1 MTARRLAWRLTY
13 ELLAARVRT
22 PDWAF
27 MNYGFATPAGPVL
40 DPADEPDRLC
50 IQLYDQALG
59 GADLTGLDVLEVG
72 SGRGGGAS
80 YLSRR
85 RGTAS
90 MTGLDFSRRAVAL
103 STRHRSGPGLQF
115 VWGDA
120 LAMPFD
126 DHHVDAVLNVE
137 SSHGYDS
144 VPRFLAEVHRVL
156 RPGGRFYFADFRDQ
170 AGLTVLVDQ
179 LAASPLRLL
188 DRSDLTAGVLAA
200 LEQDHDRKAA
210 LIDRLI
216 PRPVRRPFRRFAGLR
231 GSAIYDALATGEVSY
246 VRAELVKP
254 G

>member
-1 MTARRLAWRLTY
+1 MSARRLAWRLCY

-27 MNYGFATPAGPVL
+27 MNYGFATPAGPAL
-40 DPADEPDRLC
+40 EPADEPDRLC
-50 IQLYDQALG
+50 IQLYQETLG
-59 GADLTGLDVLEVG
+59 EADLAGLDVLEVG

-85 RGTAS
+85 HGPAS
-90 MTGLDFSRRAVAL
+90 VTGLDFSRRAVAL
-103 STRHRSGPGLQF
+103 STRDRGGPGLRF

-126 DHHVDAVLNVE
+126 GGRFDAVVNVE

-144 VPRFLAEVHRVL
+144 VEQFLAEVHRVL
-156 RPGGRFYFADFRDQ
+156 RPGGRFFFADFRD
-170 AGLTVLVDQ
+170 ADGMGVLTGQ
-179 LAASPLRLL
+179 LAASPLTLVST
-188 DRSDLTAGVLAA
+188 SDLTAGVLAA

-210 LIDRLI
+210 LIERLI
-216 PRPVRRPFRRFAGLR
+216 PRLAQRPFRRFAGLR
-231 GSAIYDALATGEVSY
+231 GTQTYDAFATGRLGY

>member
-1 MTARRLAWRLTY
+1 MSARRLAWRLCY

-27 MNYGFATPAGPVL
+27 MNYGYASAGGPVL

-50 IQLYDQALG
+50 IQLYEESLG
-59 GADLTGLDVLEVG
+59 GADLTGLAVLEVG

-80 YLSRR
+80 YLSRCR
-85 RGTAS
+85 NTAS

-103 STRHRSGPGLQF
+103 SNRDRRGPALQF

-120 LAMPFD
+120 LAMPFAD
-126 DHHVDAVLNVE
+126 GAFDVVVNVE

-144 VPRFLAEVHRVL
+144 VERFLAEVHRVL
-156 RPGGRFYFADFRDQ
+156 RPGGRLYFADFRDQ
-170 AGLTVLVDQ
+170 DGLAVLTGQ
-179 LAASPLRLL
+179 LAASPLRLVS
-188 DRSDLTAGVLAA
+188 RSDLTAGVLAA
-200 LEQDHDRKAA
+200 LEQDNDRKAE

-216 PRPVRRPFRRFAGLR
+216 PRLARRPFRRFAGLR
-231 GSAIYDALATGEVSY
+231 GSNIYDALATGGLGY

-254 G
+254 A